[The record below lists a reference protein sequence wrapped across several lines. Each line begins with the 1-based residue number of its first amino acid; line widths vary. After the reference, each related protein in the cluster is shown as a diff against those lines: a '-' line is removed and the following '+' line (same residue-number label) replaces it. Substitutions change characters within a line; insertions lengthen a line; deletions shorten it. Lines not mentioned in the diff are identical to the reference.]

1 MGSLLQDI
9 FLSDFVIIMILG
21 GILLLVTWWAWQLR
35 ELPGYILGWLVGIF
49 LIIVFAIAMP
59 SARPSVADDLSDAAG
74 INLAALLVVSFI
86 GLAAGFGGLLLI
98 RGGGAESSRAQ
109 RSLTV
114 AILVAVPLAAS
125 YPLLLTVTATRLLIA
140 IFILTFAIGGMLN
153 FILLRNVAPFTT
165 SRYSASAQGV
175 DVETL
180 RQDNVIERRLREF
193 RERARRRPG
202 PPTE

>member
-1 MGSLLQDI
+1 
-9 FLSDFVIIMILG
+9 
-21 GILLLVTWWAWQLR
+21 
-35 ELPGYILGWLVGIF
+35 
-49 LIIVFAIAMP
+49 
-59 SARPSVADDLSDAAG
+59 VADDLSDAAG

-86 GLAAGFGGLLLI
+86 GLVVGFGGLLLI
-98 RGGGAESSRAQ
+98 RGGGAQSSRAQ
-109 RSLTV
+109 RSLTI

-165 SRYSASAQGV
+165 SGSYSATAQGV
-175 DVETL
+175 DVETI

-193 RERARRRPG
+193 RDRARNRRPG
-202 PPTE
+202 PPSE